1 MRLPLGLRPAFDTDD
16 RAAMRQPWRRGQRVD
31 MDLSDIAATVLRD
44 MQPHLGRGRV
54 ADYIPALAGVDPR
67 HFGLAIV
74 ACNGQTAVAGDADI
88 AFSVQSISKLF
99 TLTLALEKVGSAL
112 WKRVGREP
120 SGSAFN
126 SIVQLERERGVPR
139 NPLINAGALVVADAL
154 LDGGDPA
161 ATIASIVAFVR
172 RAAADPGAGID
183 PQVAASEAGAGARN
197 ASLANFLRAEGNL
210 TSPVA
215 DVLQVYFNQCA
226 LSLSCRQLARSALY
240 LAAGGA
246 DPQTGLKLTTPMR
259 ARRINS
265 LMMTSGHYDA
275 SGDFAFRV
283 GLPGKSGVGGGILA
297 IAPGRAAI
305 AVWSPGLNP
314 QGSSLVG
321 VLALQRLSSLT
332 GWSVF

>member
-1 MRLPLGLRPAFDTDD
+1 
-16 RAAMRQPWRRGQRVD
+16 
-31 MDLSDIAATVLRD
+31 MDLSDAAATVLQD
-44 MQPHLGRGRV
+44 MRPHLGRGRV
-54 ADYIPALAGVDPR
+54 ADYIPALARVDPR

-74 ACNGQTAVAGDADI
+74 TCDGEIAVAGDADVP
-88 AFSVQSISKLF
+88 FSAQSISKVF
-99 TLTLALEKVGSAL
+99 TLTMALEKLGSDL

-161 ATIASIVAFVR
+161 ATIAAITAFVR
-172 RAAADPGAGID
+172 SAADDPSIGID
-183 PQVAASEAGAGARN
+183 PEVAASEGDTGFRN

-210 TSPVA
+210 RGPVA
-215 DVLQVYFNQCA
+215 DVLRVYFNQCA
-226 LSLSCRQLARSALY
+226 LALSCRQLARSALY
-240 LAAGGA
+240 LAAGGV
-246 DPQTGLKLTTPMR
+246 DPLTGAKVTTPMR

-283 GLPGKSGVGGGILA
+283 GLPGKSGVGGGVLA
-297 IAPGRAAI
+297 IAPGRASI
-305 AVWSPGLNP
+305 AVWSPGLGP
-314 QGSSLVG
+314 QGSSLIG
-321 VLALQRLSSLT
+321 VMALQRLAALT
-332 GWSVF
+332 AWSVF